1 MADTDSATQSRR
13 QAVVARARLNI
24 ACHYVWGAAGNVPG
38 QSDGAWYRPA
48 AARMHDLV
56 LDPRGDRR
64 YPNLHQPIM
73 YAAWCRVDGD
83 KVCAGRT
90 MVAEVKTLA
99 KGDTLN
105 MTPPDP
111 SLYSWPRPS
120 GVINAPTKVYGE
132 SCFGVRHFDC
142 IGFVNYCIS
151 VAHKPVWFSI
161 PNCINQTQEVPLTD
175 TWAGDILTIGES
187 HIGIATG
194 NGMAVHARSTEWGV
208 CETAVAGGGWGRCG
222 RFASYF
228 WRA

>member
-56 LDPRGDRR
+56 LEPPDRR

-90 MVAEVKTLA
+90 MVAEVKTMA

-120 GVINAPTKVYGE
+120 GVINAPTKVYGG
-132 SCFGVRHFDC
+132 SCGASLPWTARVRM
-142 IGFVNYCIS
+142 VLRRS
-151 VAHKPVWFSI
+151 V
-161 PNCINQTQEVPLTD
+161 
-175 TWAGDILTIGES
+175 GE
-187 HIGIATG
+187 
-194 NGMAVHARSTEWGV
+194 MA
-208 CETAVAGGGWGRCG
+208 
-222 RFASYF
+222 
-228 WRA
+228 